1 MTNWP
6 PESLSISDYRPNEC
20 ADFQCRIK
28 VSSTLRC
35 LFLANPSS
43 VKTIIILTYGWV
55 SEGRAL
61 TLKDS
66 MGIILALGGASL
78 YSQLSQK

>member
-1 MTNWP
+1 MLHRSEFHVQSPYCVFQITDDITN
-6 PESLSISDYRPNEC
+6 
-20 ADFQCRIK
+20 
-28 VSSTLRC
+28 
-35 LFLANPSS
+35 S

-55 SEGRAL
+55 SEGRSL

-66 MGIILALGGASL
+66 IGIILALGGASA